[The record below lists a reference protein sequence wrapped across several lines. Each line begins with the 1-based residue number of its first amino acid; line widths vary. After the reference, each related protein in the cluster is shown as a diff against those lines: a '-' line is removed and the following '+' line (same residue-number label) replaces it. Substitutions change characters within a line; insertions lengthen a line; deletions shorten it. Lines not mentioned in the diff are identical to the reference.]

1 MSERKKYITHA
12 ITFDMEGRTDG
23 DFDDFERA
31 LHKLEVDFPGAMVL
45 GTDWTESWPSY
56 RVHESRP
63 SLRAPEADVRHD

>member
-1 MSERKKYITHA
+1 MSEQKKYITHA

-31 LHKLEVDFPGAMVL
+31 LHQLEIDFPGAMVL
-45 GTDWTESWPSY
+45 GTDWTVSWPSY

-63 SLRAPEADVRHD
+63 ELRPKVPA